1 MTDHPKGPGVP
12 SASAGAPP
20 THPDDEPEPGYTN
33 DLAVTNPDAPEGGQT
48 SRDFPER
55 PTVPGRPP
63 HRPGHPE
70 PPAPSHPIAHPDEPA
85 TPKHRG

>member
-1 MTDHPKGPGVP
+1 MTDHPKAPIP
-12 SASAGAPP
+12 PATSAGVPP

-33 DLAVTNPDAPEGGQT
+33 DLAVTNPDAPEGGAT
-48 SRDFPER
+48 SRDFPSR

-63 HRPGHPE
+63 HRPERPGGE
-70 PPAPSHPIAHPDEPA
+70 QPSHPIAHPDDPA